1 MNWTNFVA
9 VFEKASDVSA
19 DYLKERIRIWR
30 NNELTATDWTQ
41 LLDSNVDKDV
51 FVTYRQELRN
61 LPQQDND
68 PRKWVFPVKP
78 A

>member
-1 MNWTNFVA
+1 MDWSNFV
-9 VFEKASDVSA
+9 VYLDGNNEVSNDV
-19 DYLKERIRIWR
+19 LKERIRIWR

-41 LLDSNVDKDV
+41 LPDSNVDKAV
-51 FVTYRQELRN
+51 FVTYRQELRD

-68 PRKWVFPVKP
+68 PKKWVFPVKP